1 MTHDVFICF
10 SSQDQEIA
18 DAVCAKLESEG
29 VRCWISS
36 RDMGAGWFTQKLLD
50 AVNQSRILVLVF
62 SSGSNSSEYCINEV
76 HAAFQQKLMIIPFV
90 IDSTTPSGDMEFYL
104 QRFQRL
110 DAQTPP
116 MEKHLQ
122 RLANDIKTILSQ
134 LNAREEAAAREKER
148 REAEAKSRK
157 EAEETKKAQEIA
169 RAKKE
174 VEEASKEKAEAEE
187 AKKARE
193 AEEAK
198 KARESIKEKELR
210 EAEIARARKEAEE
223 AKKDREAALKAHKEA
238 EEAKKDRER
247 EEAQAAKARKEAE
260 DARKSREA
268 AIKARKEAEE
278 AEESRRAKEA
288 AREQREAEKA
298 RRALEPKK
306 AGKAMTAWILVVI
319 GLIIIAAVGITLRY
333 TVFNSDSGITKQP
346 HNTET

>member
-1 MTHDVFICF
+1 MANDVFICF
-10 SSQDQEIA
+10 SSQDQAIA

-76 HAAFQQKLMIIPFV
+76 HAAFNKKLMIIPFV

-198 KARESIKEKELR
+198 KARESIKEKKLR
-210 EAEIARARKEAEE
+210 EAEITRARK
-223 AKKDREAALKAHKEA
+223 
-238 EEAKKDRER
+238 
-247 EEAQAAKARKEAE
+247 
-260 DARKSREA
+260 
-268 AIKARKEAEE
+268 E

-319 GLIIIAAVGITLRY
+319 GIIIIAAVGITLRY
-333 TVFNSDSGITKQP
+333 TVFNLDSGITKQP